1 MSAPSFKELI
11 SDIKSQPAWRDLAK
25 RCVDYYDHE
34 QLTPEQKENLKRLEM
49 PDIIENLIQSP
60 INSVLGHEAQRRR
73 DWMVQADDEDSQEV
87 AEALNAKLNET
98 MRLCEANQRC
108 SDAYAGQVKA
118 GIGWLHVRRA
128 PFGLEN
134 DYEIETVHRD
144 FMFWDM
150 RDRSL
155 SMKDCR
161 WMARQKFC
169 DKDEAKA
176 LLHKK
181 FHQLIDMVAS
191 AWSNLHDWEFVE
203 GGYGGNADSLYAEWQ
218 SATNNIEY
226 IIDSQRKRV
235 AIYEV
240 YYRVFEEVPVLYYP
254 DGRKQE
260 LDEKNKTHFMDVLVG
275 NAEVKTKKVTRM
287 RQRFFLGPHQIIDR
301 VSPYPHDYFPYVP
314 FFGYR
319 EDQRNFPYGLI
330 RGMIDPQDAYTN
342 CNIRIHHILNQKRV
356 IVSGDATD
364 MTDSQIVQEVSRKD
378 GVIRLRNGKK
388 VNADILVEQDWQ
400 ELYKLQ
406 ELKRE
411 HEQKIRDVAG
421 VYQSFSGK
429 ETNGQ
434 SGVAIAS
441 LAELGAVTL
450 AEIND
455 NYEYARKK
463 LAELVLAYIVHDMAD
478 QPTEIQVTEGIAQN
492 RKRIVLNQSNEQGLN
507 NAVALAKYQVTIAP
521 IQSSAG
527 YRQHQ
532 HMRLMEMF
540 TASPDNLKMELLP
553 MVIETSEMPR
563 REEFLKKWNEKN
575 GIIEDP
581 EQQQAQA
588 QAMAE
593 KQQQEEQ
600 IVMQERQADL
610 QLKQAQAKERA
621 SEAELNN
628 AQAAKV
634 LAEVGKIQIEN
645 ELQEQ
650 QFKDSIVGDGRE
662 AVALRELDNL

>member
-1 MSAPSFKELI
+1 MSAPNFNELI
-11 SDIKSQPAWRDLAK
+11 SDIKAQPAWRALAK

-34 QLTPEQKENLKRLEM
+34 QLTPKQQENLKRLEM
-49 PDIIENLIQSP
+49 PDIVENLIQAP

-73 DWMVQADDEDSQEV
+73 DWMVEADDEDSQEV
-87 AEALNAKLNET
+87 AEGLNAKLNET

-128 PFGLEN
+128 LFGLDN

-155 SMKDCR
+155 NMKDCR

-169 DKDEAKA
+169 DRDEAKA
-176 LLHKK
+176 LFPKE
-181 FHQLIDMVAS
+181 FHQLIDMVATG
-191 AWSNLHDWEFVE
+191 WSNLQDWEFVE
-203 GGYGGNADSLYAEWQ
+203 GGFGGDGDSLYADWQ
-218 SATNNIEY
+218 GAANNIEY
-226 IIDSQRKRV
+226 IIDSTRKRV

-240 YYRVFEEVPVLYYP
+240 YYRVFEEIAVLHYQ

-260 LDEKNKTHFMDVLVG
+260 LDTNNQMHLMDVMAG
-275 NAEVKTKKVTRM
+275 NAVVKKLKVSRM
-287 RQRFFLGPHQIIDR
+287 RQRFFIGPHQVIDR

-319 EDQRNFPYGLI
+319 EDQRNYPYGLI

-356 IVSGDATD
+356 IVSGNATE
-364 MTDSQIVQEVSRKD
+364 MTDSQIVSEVSRKD
-378 GVIRLRNGKK
+378 GVIRLKSGKH

-406 ELKRE
+406 ELKKE
-411 HEQKIRDVAG
+411 HEQKIRDIAG
-421 VYQSFSGK
+421 VYQAFSGK
-429 ETNGQ
+429 ESGGQ

-492 RKRIVLNQSNEQGLN
+492 RKRIVLNQYNEQGLN

-532 HMRLMEMF
+532 HMRLMEMY
-540 TASPDNLKMELLP
+540 TASPDVVKMEILP
-553 MVIETSEMPR
+553 MVIESSEMPR

-575 GIIEDP
+575 GVIDDP
-581 EQQQAQA
+581 EKQQAQA
-588 QAMAE
+588 EAMAE

-600 IVMQERQADL
+600 MVMQERQANL

-628 AQAAKV
+628 AEAAKV
-634 LAEVGKIQIEN
+634 LAEVEKLQVDK
-645 ELQEQ
+645 ELQELN
-650 QFKDSIVGDGRE
+650 FKDSVVNDGRE
-662 AVALRELDNL
+662 AMALRELESL